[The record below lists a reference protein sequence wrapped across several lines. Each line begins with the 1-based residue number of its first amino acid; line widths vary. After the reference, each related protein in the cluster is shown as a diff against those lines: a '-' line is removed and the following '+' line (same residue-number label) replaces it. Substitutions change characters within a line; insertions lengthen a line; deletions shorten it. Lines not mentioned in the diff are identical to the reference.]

1 MVRFLE
7 TESRWNQVTRGWG
20 KGLRSYD
27 VTGIRVSLRDD
38 KVVLDDED
46 GYTVM

>member
-7 TESRWNQVTRGWG
+7 TESRWNQITRGWG
-20 KGLRSYD
+20 RGLRSYD

-38 KVVLDDED
+38 KVVLDDGD
-46 GYTVM
+46 GCTVM